1 MKNEIKCFAGWVRAS
16 LWLHPKQIFAVNITL
31 GPPLAQMQSWRLHL
45 WELILRASKAWECST
60 TLRRTPALAH
70 WESSGTVLC
79 SALVSSQSCFMGS
92 MLGELAGHR
101 KALVIACRCSVQ
113 TTLATDGR
121 YGVEV
126 RASACQ
132 REAEHLQ
139 AFLACH
145 GVITK
150 MNAQACYANGG
161 HTQYWRG
168 TLLFVV

>member
-1 MKNEIKCFAGWVRAS
+1 MKSNVMLGGS
-16 LWLHPKQIFAVNITL
+16 GHPSGYTPNKFLQSILRWGRHWHRCNPDVFIFES
-31 GPPLAQMQSWRLHL
+31 SW
-45 WELILRASKAWECST
+45 RASKAWECSA
-60 TLRRTPALAH
+60 TLRLTPALAH

-79 SALVSSQSCFMGS
+79 SALVSSQSCFMGG

-126 RASACQ
+126 RASACR

-139 AFLACH
+139 AFLACR

-150 MNAQACYANGG
+150 MNTQACCANGG

>member
-1 MKNEIKCFAGWVRAS
+1 MLGGS
-16 LWLHPKQIFAVNITL
+16 GHPSGYTPNKFL
-31 GPPLAQMQSWRLHL
+31 QS
-45 WELILRASKAWECST
+45 ILRWGRHWHRCKPDVFISLSSYEDQVKPGECSA
-60 TLRRTPALAH
+60 TLRLTPALAH
-70 WESSGTVLC
+70 WESSGTVSC

-139 AFLACH
+139 AFLACP

-161 HTQYWRG
+161 HTQY
-168 TLLFVV
+168 